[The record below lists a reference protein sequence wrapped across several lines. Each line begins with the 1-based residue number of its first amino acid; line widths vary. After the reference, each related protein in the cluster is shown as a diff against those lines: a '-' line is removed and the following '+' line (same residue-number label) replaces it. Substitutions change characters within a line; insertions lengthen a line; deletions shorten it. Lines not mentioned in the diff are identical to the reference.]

1 MKTNF
6 TKATSD
12 FGCYGPK
19 KASSYLPNENFTIA
33 DVLNANVRLRDKA
46 WFIRNNCQFTDDE
59 YRQYAIGCA
68 LCVLPIYEKRYPG
81 NNAPREAIEAG
92 KAYLAG
98 TINIDVLREKRD
110 AAAYAADASADAA
123 YAASAYAD
131 AAYAADASSAAAY
144 AADASADAAYA
155 SAYADAAYASAYA
168 AYASSATDASSAA
181 AYAADDAD
189 DAAYAYASA
198 YAAYASSA
206 TDASASAYASAA
218 ADDADDAAD
227 GKTDYRSLLLEFFK
241 EFTAVKE
248 TV

>member
-33 DVLNANVRLRDKA
+33 DVLNADVRLRDKA

-98 TINIDVLREKRD
+98 TINIDVLIEKRD
-110 AAAYAADASADAA
+110 AAAYAADPSVAAAAADAAADAAAYAAYASASAYAAYAYAADAYAA

-131 AAYAADASSAAAY
+131 ADAAAAADA
-144 AADASADAAYA
+144 A
-155 SAYADAAYASAYA
+155 SAYADAA
-168 AYASSATDASSAA
+168 D
-181 AYAADDAD
+181 AAD
-189 DAAYAYASA
+189 
-198 YAAYASSA
+198 
-206 TDASASAYASAA
+206 AA
-218 ADDADDAAD
+218 ADA

>member
-33 DVLNANVRLRDKA
+33 DVLNADVRLRDKA

-98 TINIDVLREKRD
+98 TINIDVLREKR
-110 AAAYAADASADAA
+110 AAAASAAYASASASASAAYASASASAADASAYAYAAASAAYAYADASYAASADAA

-131 AAYAADASSAAAY
+131 AAYASASAYAAAAADAAY
-144 AADASADAAYA
+144 AADAD
-155 SAYADAAYASAYA
+155 
-168 AYASSATDASSAA
+168 AA
-181 AYAADDAD
+181 AYAGNAA
-189 DAAYAYASA
+189 DAASA
-198 YAAYASSA
+198 A
-206 TDASASAYASAA
+206 DASAYASASA
-218 ADDADDAAD
+218 ADAAD
-227 GKTDYRSLLLEFFK
+227 AGKTDYRSLLLEFFK

>member
-33 DVLNANVRLRDKA
+33 DVLNADVRLRDKA

-92 KAYLAG
+92 NAYLAG
-98 TINIDVLREKRD
+98 TINIDVLREKRA
-110 AAAYAADASADAA
+110 AAAYAS
-123 YAASAYAD
+123 ASAYAD
-131 AAYAADASSAAAY
+131 SYAY
-144 AADASADAAYA
+144 AAYA
-155 SAYADAAYASAYA
+155 SAYADAAADASYAAYAAYAADAADAADASAYA
-168 AYASSATDASSAA
+168 ADAA
-181 AYAADDAD
+181 A
-189 DAAYAYASA
+189 ASA
-198 YAAYASSA
+198 YAA
-206 TDASASAYASAA
+206 DAA
-218 ADDADDAAD
+218 AATAADAAAATDADDA

>member
-12 FGCYGPK
+12 FGCYDPK

-33 DVLNANVRLRDKA
+33 DVLNADVRLRDKA

-92 KAYLAG
+92 NAYLAG

-110 AAAYAADASADAA
+110 AAAYAADPSVAADAADAAAYAAYACAAPYAAYAYAADAYAA
-123 YAASAYAD
+123 YAASADADAAAYAD
-131 AAYAADASSAAAY
+131 AAYAADAD
-144 AADASADAAYA
+144 ADA
-155 SAYADAAYASAYA
+155 
-168 AYASSATDASSAA
+168 
-181 AYAADDAD
+181 
-189 DAAYAYASA
+189 
-198 YAAYASSA
+198 
-206 TDASASAYASAA
+206 
-218 ADDADDAAD
+218 

>member
-110 AAAYAADASADAA
+110 AAAYAADAAADAA
-123 YAASAYAD
+123 YASA

-218 ADDADDAAD
+218 ADDADDAAA

>member
-33 DVLNANVRLRDKA
+33 DVLNADVRLRDKA

-92 KAYLAG
+92 KGYLAG

-110 AAAYAADASADAA
+110 AAYASAYAAYAYASAASAA
-123 YAASAYAD
+123 YAYAD
-131 AAYAADASSAAAY
+131 AAYA
-144 AADASADAAYA
+144 DASADASAYAYA
-155 SAYADAAYASAYA
+155 SAYADAAAAYADAAAAYAYA
-168 AYASSATDASSAA
+168 AYASASAYADAAAAA
-181 AYAADDAD
+181 AYAADA
-189 DAAYAYASA
+189 DAAA
-198 YAAYASSA
+198 YAAYAA
-206 TDASASAYASAA
+206 AYAAYA
-218 ADDADDAAD
+218 ADA

>member
-33 DVLNANVRLRDKA
+33 DVLNADVRLRDKA

-92 KAYLAG
+92 NAYLAG
-98 TINIDVLREKRD
+98 TINIDVLREKR
-110 AAAYAADASADAA
+110 AASAYAA
-123 YAASAYAD
+123 YAASAYAAYAAYAAAAAAD
-131 AAYAADASSAAAY
+131 AAYADAAAY
-144 AADASADAAYA
+144 AAYASADAAADAAYAYADAASAASASADAAYADADYA
-155 SAYADAAYASAYA
+155 SAYADAAYVAAAASAY
-168 AYASSATDASSAA
+168 TDAAAAAA
-181 AYAADDAD
+181 AYAAA
-189 DAAYAYASA
+189 
-198 YAAYASSA
+198 A
-206 TDASASAYASAA
+206 TDA
-218 ADDADDAAD
+218 DAAD
-227 GKTDYRSLLLEFFK
+227 AGKTDYRSLLLEFFK

>member
-12 FGCYGPK
+12 FGCYCPK

-33 DVLNANVRLRDKA
+33 DVLKADVRLRDKA

-110 AAAYAADASADAA
+110 AAAYAADAAADAA
-123 YAASAYAD
+123 YASA

-168 AYASSATDASSAA
+168 AYASSATDAS
-181 AYAADDAD
+181 
-189 DAAYAYASA
+189 
-198 YAAYASSA
+198 
-206 TDASASAYASAA
+206 ASAYASAA
-218 ADDADDAAD
+218 ADDADDAAA

>member
-33 DVLNANVRLRDKA
+33 DVLNADVRLRDKA

-98 TINIDVLREKRD
+98 TINIDVLREKR
-110 AAAYAADASADAA
+110 AASAYAASAASAYAAYAASAASAADAAASAADAAAASADASAYAAYAASAASAYAAAASADAAADAADAAADAA
-123 YAASAYAD
+123 YAAYAY
-131 AAYAADASSAAAY
+131 
-144 AADASADAAYA
+144 ADAAYA
-155 SAYADAAYASAYA
+155 SAYADAAYAYADAYADAAYA
-168 AYASSATDASSAA
+168 AYA
-181 AYAADDAD
+181 DAD
-189 DAAYAYASA
+189 A
-198 YAAYASSA
+198 
-206 TDASASAYASAA
+206 
-218 ADDADDAAD
+218 

>member
-33 DVLNANVRLRDKA
+33 DVLKADVRLRDKA

-110 AAAYAADASADAA
+110 ASAYAAYAAAADAAADASAYAADAADADA
-123 YAASAYAD
+123 AYAD
-131 AAYAADASSAAAY
+131 AAYAAY
-144 AADASADAAYA
+144 AADAAYA
-155 SAYADAAYASAYA
+155 YADAAYAAYAYADAAYASAYA
-168 AYASSATDASSAA
+168 DDAAAAAAADAAAADAAAADAYAADAADA
-181 AYAADDAD
+181 AYAADA
-189 DAAYAYASA
+189 
-198 YAAYASSA
+198 
-206 TDASASAYASAA
+206 
-218 ADDADDAAD
+218 